1 MSKTIDQL
9 NFQVVLDDR
18 EFDAKVKADIALAK
32 ELNTQLSNLL
42 QAKIN
47 ITKVSPQDA
56 ASAKRTSDIL
66 TKQATD
72 QEKINQAKAKT
83 AEAEEKIATQAA
95 KTAKELERA
104 GVASSQSYLNMKRAG
119 TEAQRTATE
128 MQRTATAAQN
138 TANATA
144 RAQLAQQRLANFS
157 RATTTEYQTQSRLVS
172 ELKNYALGYLS
183 ISGVSK
189 LLSSLVRV
197 TGEFELQKTTL
208 AAMIGD
214 LNKAEGIITRIQ
226 GLAVESPFQFK
237 ELTTYAKQLSAF
249 SVPAQELY
257 DTTKMLADIS
267 AGLGVGMDRIVLAYG
282 QVRSAAFLR
291 GQEVRQFTEAG
302 IPILDELAKQFSELN
317 GRAVTTA
324 EVFDLISKR
333 MVPFEMVAKIF
344 KQMTSEGGKFYK
356 MQEVQAETLKGKIS
370 NLKDAYE
377 VMLNEIGKGQ
387 SENLKGAV
395 DWARRLMTN
404 YEDTGKALVELIAT
418 YGIYKTTLIGLEVVT
433 NTFVASNHKLIAS
446 LISAGKYLVTNP
458 YMVVAAGIT
467 AVGYAIY
474 KNHTA
479 LEGFQKVQKSVAS
492 IQSDFTKDLSKESAK
507 LDSLYSKLKLAKKGT
522 QEYEEAKKSI
532 YSQYAGYISELK
544 AEGIEVSN
552 LADIYGLLKEKIEGS
567 VKVRTSAKAKQ
578 RLNET
583 YDQEVD
589 EYYDKYLKIITKAQ
603 KELNRRSKN
612 GYADFNEFEKAGFWK
627 FITGSMNIGDLE
639 RTSGLERVV
648 RVLNNASLDAATD
661 LRDLRKAMM
670 MTTREYESSL
680 KKIKAAYG
688 DLEENTGGNIMP
700 TVTTTG
706 GDNQAAIDAIKKQIQ
721 ALQTLKKEYDDWK
734 ELGVSDESLQLSL
747 QGFFPNIKQ
756 EFGEN
761 FITDLNFATRIL
773 EKIKQLEA
781 IAPDEAYNL
790 KMSFGLEKSAEGKD
804 AAKKQIK
811 AYEDVAEAANKYFET
826 LRKWR
831 DEDFDLEGKGIT
843 FDLSKIISDLNEKLN
858 EIDTKASGVR
868 ELFSKINLKSEE
880 DIAKVKEIFVKE
892 FGADAWKEFWT
903 SYKEEGE
910 QAIQDLYD
918 AQVKYETKI
927 AQDKIRSLAKGFA
940 KEQLGD
946 LSLNDWGD
954 KSLAQIKSIQKKL
967 SGLITADIVFPPELE
982 ERANKLGLSLEELYT
997 LVKEVFSGE
1006 YNEVIVEK
1014 FKKIQDKAK
1023 ETVSIF
1029 GTVGESL
1036 SNFGGALGLDGLE
1049 DVGKYLDAIEDVA
1062 TALVECDA
1070 LWESLSNSQ
1079 KEVSD
1084 GADEV
1089 GESIDN
1095 IAASSD
1101 WITVIIKV
1109 ILTLIGQVTTAVQA
1123 EAEGWEAAQKAA
1135 ISYREVLYDIAKTN
1149 ADSVFGLNW
1158 SEKLKADLENAEWAL
1173 GTYQNKLNSMLR
1185 KDLGGVKQRTFNI
1198 NENQWSWY
1206 VIKDLQGLIDF
1217 YDLADEM
1224 GNIDMDW
1231 ISAHLDALIDSTAY
1245 NGKKLK
1251 KSLEKDLELLVS
1263 FYQEYQEAYKQ
1274 IKATISEILSDT
1286 ATDYANT
1293 IVDSFLS
1300 VGDAVADLEKVFE
1313 GLGETILKTFIQD
1326 KLITDVLDN
1335 YVDSISKLFTDKS
1348 AGLINEGEFAFK
1360 LGEIASLINK
1370 DITELGPSLNALAQ
1384 AFQDAGLLAQ
1394 ESLESVSVASG
1405 IKGVTEDTANL
1416 LASYINAIRAD
1427 VSLGREQWIS
1437 MNNHLQQIVSLL
1449 SQQNLPSLAV
1459 YQAQIAANTY
1469 DTAVATQSILSRL
1482 DSVITS
1488 EGGLEAI
1495 RTYS

>member
-56 ASAKRTSDIL
+56 ASAKRASDIL

-72 QEKINQAKAKT
+72 QEKIKQAKAKT
-83 AEAEEKIATQAA
+83 AEEEEKVATQAA

-104 GVASSQSYLNMKRAG
+104 GVAASQSYLNMKRAG
-119 TEAQRTATE
+119 TETQRTATE
-128 MQRTATAAQN
+128 MLRTATAAQN
-138 TANATA
+138 TAHATA

-172 ELKNYALGYLS
+172 ELKGYALGYLS
-183 ISGVSK
+183 IHGVSR
-189 LLSSLVRV
+189 LISSLVRV

-395 DWARRLMTN
+395 DWAKRLMTN

-433 NTFVASNHKLIAS
+433 NTFAASNHKLIAS
-446 LISAGKYLVTNP
+446 LISAGKYLASNP
-458 YMVVAAGIT
+458 YVIIAAGLT
-467 AVGYAIY
+467 AAGYALY

-479 LEGFQKVQKSVAS
+479 LEGFQKIQKSVVET
-492 IQSDFTKDLSKESAK
+492 QEGFTKELSKETSK
-507 LDSLYSKLKLAKKGT
+507 LDSLYAKLKLAKKGSK
-522 QEYEEAKKSI
+522 EYEDVKKRI

-544 AEGIEVSN
+544 AEGIEVEN
-552 LADIYGLLKEKIEGS
+552 LANIYDRLRDKVEGS

-589 EYYDKYLKIITKAQ
+589 EYYDKYIKIITKAQ
-603 KELNRRSKN
+603 KELNRRAKN
-612 GYADFNEFEKAGFWK
+612 GYADFNELEKAGFWK

-648 RVLNNASLDAATD
+648 KVLNNASLDAATD
-661 LRDLRKAMM
+661 LRDLRKVMM
-670 MTTREYESSL
+670 MTTREYEKSL
-680 KKIKAAYG
+680 KEIEQAYG
-688 DLEENTGGNIMP
+688 SFEDR
-700 TVTTTG
+700 TG
-706 GDNQAAIDAIKKQIQ
+706 GDVTPTILPGGGDNAEAIETIKKEIQ
-721 ALQTLKKEYDDWK
+721 ALQILKKEFEDWK
-734 ELGVSDESLQLSL
+734 ALGASDESLALSL
-747 QGFFPNIKQ
+747 QGYFPNIKKQ
-756 EFGEN
+756 YGTK
-761 FITDLNFATRIL
+761 FIEDLNFATRLL
-773 EKIKQLEA
+773 EKIKELEA
-781 IAPDEAYNL
+781 IAPDEAYDL
-790 KMSFGLEKSAEGKD
+790 MLSFGTDKSSLEKQ
-804 AAKKQIK
+804 AAKDKIK
-811 AYEDVAEAANKYFET
+811 DYEDVAKAANRYYET
-826 LRKWR
+826 LRKWQT
-831 DEDFDLEGKGIT
+831 EDFNIEGEGIT
-843 FDLSKIISDLNEKLN
+843 FDLSKIVSDLNEKVN
-858 EIDTKASGVR
+858 EIELRADKAR
-868 ELFSKINLKSEE
+868 EIFGQIDLDSEE
-880 DIAKVKEIFVKE
+880 EVAKVKEIFVKE
-892 FGADAWKEFWT
+892 FGTDAWSAFWK
-903 SYKEEGE
+903 SYEEKGDK
-910 QAIQDLYD
+910 AIQDLEDKQKAYEKKR
-918 AQVKYETKI
+918 AQEQVR
-927 AQDKIRSLAKGFA
+927 DLAKSYA
-940 KEQLGD
+940 NQQLGGLN
-946 LSLNDWGD
+946 LSDWGD
-954 KSLAQIKSIQKKL
+954 KSLSQIKDIQQKL
-967 SGLITADIVFPPELE
+967 AGMISADLIFPKEVE
-982 ERANKLGLSLEELYT
+982 ERAQALGLSLDGLYA
-997 LVKEVFSGE
+997 LVKKLFGE
-1006 YNEVIVEK
+1006 QYDEVITEK
-1014 FKKIQDKAK
+1014 FKKIQDKAR
-1023 ETVSIF
+1023 ETANIF
-1029 GTVGESL
+1029 GSVGDSI
-1036 SNFGGALGLDGLE
+1036 SNLGGALGLDGLE
-1049 DVGKYLDAIEDVA
+1049 DIGKYVDAVEEVINS
-1062 TALVECDA
+1062 LVECDA
-1070 LWESLSNSQ
+1070 LWEEIGNSQ
-1079 KEVSD
+1079 KAIKD

-1089 GESIDN
+1089 GEAVDEI
-1095 IAASSD
+1095 ASSAD
-1101 WITVIIKV
+1101 WITIIITV
-1109 ILTLIGQVTTAVQA
+1109 VLQLVDQVAKAVQA
-1123 EAEGWEAAQKAA
+1123 ESEGWIAAQKAA
-1135 ISYREVLYDIAKTN
+1135 SSYRETLYEISQIKAETI
-1149 ADSVFGLNW
+1149 FGSNW
-1158 SEKLKADLENAEWAL
+1158 TDKLKADIENAERAL
-1173 GTYQNKLNSMLR
+1173 AIYETKLNQMLN
-1185 KDLGGVKQRTFNI
+1185 KDLGGYKQKSFNL
-1198 NENQWSWY
+1198 NDNSWGWW
-1206 VIKDLQGLIDF
+1206 VIKDFQGLLDF
-1217 YDLADEM
+1217 YDLVDET
-1224 GNIDMDW
+1224 GNIDMEW
-1231 ISAHLDALIDSTAY
+1231 ISAHLDALTASTAY
-1245 NGKKLK
+1245 NGLKLK
-1251 KSLEKDLELLVS
+1251 KYLEKDLDLLVS
-1263 FYQEYQEAYKQ
+1263 FYEEYQEAYKQ
-1274 IKATISEILSDT
+1274 IKQTISELLSET
-1286 ATDYANT
+1286 ASDYANT
-1293 IVDSFLS
+1293 IVDSFVS

-1326 KLITDVLDN
+1326 KLISDVLNN
-1335 YVDSISKLFTDKS
+1335 YVDAISTLFSDK
-1348 AGLINEGEFAFK
+1348 ATGLISEEDFASK
-1360 LGEIASLINK
+1360 LGEIAGMVNK
-1370 DITELGPSLNALAQ
+1370 DITELEPSLNALAQ
-1384 AFQDAGLLAQ
+1384 AFQNAGLLAQ
-1394 ESLESVSVASG
+1394 ESMDAVSAASG
-1405 IKGVTEDTANL
+1405 INGVTEDTANL

-1427 VSLGREQWIS
+1427 GSLRNTLITQL
-1437 MNNHLQQIVSLL
+1437 NVNVQQIFSALN
-1449 SQQNLPSLAV
+1449 SYIPTLAE

-1469 DTAVATQSILSRL
+1469 NTATATQSILSRL

-1488 EGGLEAI
+1488 EGGLDAI

>member
-18 EFDAKVKADIALAK
+18 EFDTKVKADIALAK
-32 ELNTQLSNLL
+32 ELNTQLSQLL

-83 AEAEEKIATQAA
+83 AEAEEKVATQAA

-104 GVASSQSYLNMKRAG
+104 GVAASQSYLNMKRAG
-119 TEAQRTATE
+119 TESQRTATE

-157 RATTTEYQTQSRLVS
+157 RVTTTEYQTQSRLVS
-172 ELKNYALGYLS
+172 ELKGYALGYLS

-317 GRAVTTA
+317 GRIVTTA

-333 MVPFEMVAKIF
+333 MVPFEMVAKVF

-377 VMLNEIGKGQ
+377 MMLNEIGKGQ

-395 DWARRLMTN
+395 DWARKLMTN
-404 YEDTGKALVELIAT
+404 YEDTGKALVELIST
-418 YGIYKTTLIGLEVVT
+418 YGIYKAALIGLELVT
-433 NTFVASNHKLIAS
+433 NTFVAANHRLIAS
-446 LISAGKYLVTNP
+446 LVSAGKYLATNP

-507 LDSLYSKLKLAKKGT
+507 LDSLYAKLKLAKKGT
-522 QEYEEAKKSI
+522 QEYEEAKRSI

-552 LADIYGLLKEKIEGS
+552 LADIYGILKEKIEGS

-589 EYYDKYLKIITKAQ
+589 EYYDKYLNIITKAQ

-627 FITGSMNIGDLE
+627 FITGAMNIGDLE

-648 RVLNNASLDAATD
+648 RVLNDASLDAATD

-670 MTTREYESSL
+670 MTTREYEASL

-688 DLEENTGGNIMP
+688 DLEEGTNGNIVP
-700 TVTTTG
+700 VAITPG
-706 GDNQAAIDAIKKQIQ
+706 GDNQAAIDALKKQVQ

-734 ELGVSDESLQLSL
+734 ELGVSDESLKLSL
-747 QGFFPNIKQ
+747 QGYFPNIKQ
-756 EFGEN
+756 EFGQG

-773 EKIKQLEA
+773 EKIKELEA
-781 IAPDEAYNL
+781 IAPEEAYNL
-790 KMSFGLEKSAEGKD
+790 KMSFGLDKSADDKD

-811 AYEDVAEAANKYFET
+811 AYEDVAEAANKYFNT
-826 LRKWR
+826 LRKWQA
-831 DEDFDLEGKGIT
+831 EDFNIGGEGIG
-843 FDLSKIISDLNEKLN
+843 FDLSKIISDLNEKIA
-858 EIDTKASGVR
+858 EIELRATKAR
-868 ELFSKINLKSEE
+868 EIFGQIDLDSEE
-880 DIAKVKEIFVKE
+880 EVSKVKELFVKE
-892 FGADAWKEFWT
+892 FGADAWAEFWT
-903 SYKEEGE
+903 SYKEKGFS
-910 QAIQDLYD
+910 AIRDLAE
-918 AQVKYETKI
+918 AQRNAEIAI
-927 AQDKIRSLAKGFA
+927 AQEKARDLGKKYA
-940 KEQLGD
+940 KELLKNGSVGLTE
-946 LSLNDWGD
+946 LSDKTYRQLNDMAD
-954 KSLAQIKSIQKKL
+954 KVNELIKEKINEIGKIDSEEYDLTEEEKAKLLA
-967 SGLITADIVFPPELE
+967 LE
-982 ERANKLGLSLEELYT
+982 ETIKELGLSLDVIVDEKTEKMLKGFKAIGR
-997 LVKEVFSGE
+997 VSKEVVSSIKDIAGISEDDYTVGAKIAEGWSRFGDVLESAGQSGFLGLIVGIVKFAADSINDGFNSMLVGLQRTIEEVKKYRELVLSINRETYKQIAGTNELGLFEFNTQALDDAKKDLDSFLDAVLSVKKVQKILSKLELSMPEGGFDNTEDYLAFFDSLEVELAKSGSKLNARQKAWIQALIDNGKQLSDAATEQATYLSNLYSNVADDIADAFITAFKESGE
-1006 YNEVIVEK
+1006 AALDYGEIMEGIATQLMKDVI
-1014 FKKIQDKAK
+1014 KKSLLEQVFTDENIKKVSDAINSGNYDKALA
-1023 ETVSIF
+1023 ET
-1029 GTVGESL
+1029 E
-1036 SNFGGALGLDGLE
+1036 GLMQMAEGLLPGLE
-1049 DVGKYLDAIEDVA
+1049 GVFEVLGKYLDRTDNEDVV
-1062 TALVECDA
+1062 TA
-1070 LWESLSNSQ
+1070 
-1079 KEVSD
+1079 
-1084 GADEV
+1084 AD
-1089 GESIDN
+1089 
-1095 IAASSD
+1095 
-1101 WITVIIKV
+1101 
-1109 ILTLIGQVTTAVQA
+1109 
-1123 EAEGWEAAQKAA
+1123 
-1135 ISYREVLYDIAKTN
+1135 
-1149 ADSVFGLNW
+1149 
-1158 SEKLKADLENAEWAL
+1158 
-1173 GTYQNKLNSMLR
+1173 
-1185 KDLGGVKQRTFNI
+1185 
-1198 NENQWSWY
+1198 
-1206 VIKDLQGLIDF
+1206 
-1217 YDLADEM
+1217 
-1224 GNIDMDW
+1224 
-1231 ISAHLDALIDSTAY
+1231 
-1245 NGKKLK
+1245 
-1251 KSLEKDLELLVS
+1251 
-1263 FYQEYQEAYKQ
+1263 
-1274 IKATISEILSDT
+1274 
-1286 ATDYANT
+1286 
-1293 IVDSFLS
+1293 
-1300 VGDAVADLEKVFE
+1300 
-1313 GLGETILKTFIQD
+1313 
-1326 KLITDVLDN
+1326 
-1335 YVDSISKLFTDKS
+1335 
-1348 AGLINEGEFAFK
+1348 
-1360 LGEIASLINK
+1360 
-1370 DITELGPSLNALAQ
+1370 
-1384 AFQDAGLLAQ
+1384 
-1394 ESLESVSVASG
+1394 G

-1416 LASYINAIRAD
+1416 LASYMNAIRAD
-1427 VSLGREQWIS
+1427 GSLRNTLITQLNG
-1437 MNNHLQQIVSLL
+1437 NVQQIFTTL
-1449 SQQNLPSLAV
+1449 NAYIPSLAE

-1469 DTAVATQSILSRL
+1469 DIATSNREILSELRGL
-1482 DSVITS
+1482 ITYD
-1488 EGGLEAI
+1488 GGNGAAVK
-1495 RTYS
+1495 TYS